1 MGSDGV
7 MQALIKGWEMFSLW
21 FNLVLLNYINMY
33 RRSHT
38 HTQKSCYISIPSQ
51 SGGLKQRKER
61 LDFEDGFSW
70 AFKSA
75 HVNSIFIVGHTEPLM
90 SSWRASWLKLC
101 CLRGHT
107 LENHGADGIG
117 FMCRADVT
125 PSGHSL
131 VSGTCADV
139 LTHVWVLVRHRR
151 YKGVGVLI
159 WEWDGVPLCDICAWT
174 HETTCILCFINNL
187 FAHPFNS
194 KNTVYWV
201 SSKPNVFVYLTS
213 ALAFLFCGL
222 SVILTSQMKLWVGKW
237 FTQSH
242 TTHT

>member
-61 LDFEDGFSW
+61 LDYEDGFPW

-75 HVNSIFIVGHTEPLM
+75 HVKNIFIVGHTEPLM

-107 LENHGADGIG
+107 LFPGGRWDRFYVQSWRYPKWSRTGQWDLCGCVN
-117 FMCRADVT
+117 
-125 PSGHSL
+125 
-131 VSGTCADV
+131 
-139 LTHVWVLVRHRR
+139 THVGPCEAQVLQRRGSSYLRMRWGPLMWYLCLNTWNHVYFMFHKQPFCTSVQLKHR
-151 YKGVGVLI
+151 
-159 WEWDGVPLCDICAWT
+159 
-174 HETTCILCFINNL
+174 IL
-187 FAHPFNS
+187 S
-194 KNTVYWV
+194 
-201 SSKPNVFVYLTS
+201 
-213 ALAFLFCGL
+213 
-222 SVILTSQMKLWVGKW
+222 ILKT
-237 FTQSH
+237 
-242 TTHT
+242 